1 MAHMLTRLNVGD
13 FDTWKQM
20 FDQDRPRARETAKG
34 WRVFRNAENPSEV
47 YILVEFASSDDAKTG
62 RERLLASTTR
72 PGRPSSSRPRCSK
85 ADSQSSENCASG
97 LRCFG

>member
-62 RERLLASTTR
+62 RERLLASGVLDRFDDKTGPTLLEQAEVFER
-72 PGRPSSSRPRCSK
+72 
-85 ADSQSSENCASG
+85 
-97 LRCFG
+97 